1 MYQKTMEF
9 PMINKLICKNK
20 SPNNKKEYFSKILNK
35 KDYKN
40 ANNQKIKIK
49 NLNNIE
55 EKNTASKINLLDKN
69 KTKNYIRKKTPTNKS
84 KKKQSKNIKKN
95 LKDREMSSLN
105 SNLSIYKIIN
115 SKEIKNN
122 NKKAAKQ
129 SSSITTDSAISYVS
143 NTSNKTSNKISNNKC
158 ISLLNKN
165 DSSKRNRIDS
175 DISNNS
181 SSKRNF
187 YTNYNKEKSEKNGGN
202 KCFNLSNNINNKN
215 NISKNNIKWKDLN
228 QNKKLGIIK
237 TKIIRNIKNENN
249 IIEMPKKEDKNDFK
263 IKINN
268 NMTRNKGDYNIIYNQ
283 NINNKNLFI
292 NKNSIRKK
300 SNKKINNKKIND
312 NKNSYTYNNDKILNL
327 NNLNLNNNNSNNN
340 NNNNN
345 NCKPCDLNQIY
356 YTEIK
361 YPNSYNN
368 NIINKQIKNENDI
381 YGKINLNPVKKSLF
395 SEHMNFLINHNQ
407 EDKNIYYN
415 NFDINNNNN
424 NIIKFQFN
432 NILDSTDK
440 KDYESKFINYD
451 LGKTTGTSLSK
462 ESFFLFGNKNNIDKN
477 KNSKIMKMPIKQN
490 LEINLE
496 EKERTHE
503 ELEKLAKE
511 YINKS
516 KYWENKDDYYKQ
528 KINQTNTITTVI
540 DDNNSF
546 EDTIL

>member
-327 NNLNLNNNNSNNN
+327 NNNNSNNN
-340 NNNNN
+340 SNNNN

>member
-9 PMINKLICKNK
+9 PMLNKLICKNK

-215 NISKNNIKWKDLN
+215 NISKNNIKGKDLN

-327 NNLNLNNNNSNNN
+327 NNNNSNNN
-340 NNNNN
+340 SNNNN

>member
-312 NKNSYTYNNDKILNL
+312 NKNSYTYNNDRI
-327 NNLNLNNNNSNNN
+327 LNLNNNNSNNN
-340 NNNNN
+340 SNNN

>member
-9 PMINKLICKNK
+9 PMLNKLICKNK

-312 NKNSYTYNNDKILNL
+312 NKNSYTYNNDKIINL
-327 NNLNLNNNNSNNN
+327 NNNNNSNNN
-340 NNNNN
+340 SNNNN

>member
-9 PMINKLICKNK
+9 PMLNKLICKNK

-300 SNKKINNKKIND
+300 SNKKINYKKIND

-327 NNLNLNNNNSNNN
+327 NNNNSNNN
-340 NNNNN
+340 SNNNN

>member
-9 PMINKLICKNK
+9 PMLNKLICKNK

-69 KTKNYIRKKTPTNKS
+69 KTKNYIRKKTPTNES
-84 KKKQSKNIKKN
+84 KKKRSKNVKKN

-327 NNLNLNNNNSNNN
+327 NNNNSNNN

-477 KNSKIMKMPIKQN
+477 KNSKIMKMTIKQN

>member
-9 PMINKLICKNK
+9 PMLNKLICKNK

-40 ANNQKIKIK
+40 TNNQKIKIK

-312 NKNSYTYNNDKILNL
+312 NKNSYTYNNDKIINL
-327 NNLNLNNNNSNNN
+327 NNNNNSNNN
-340 NNNNN
+340 SNNNN

>member
-9 PMINKLICKNK
+9 PMLNKLICKNK

-215 NISKNNIKWKDLN
+215 NISKNNIKGKDLN

-300 SNKKINNKKIND
+300 SNKKINYKKIND

-327 NNLNLNNNNSNNN
+327 NNNNSNNNSNNN
-340 NNNNN
+340 NN
-345 NCKPCDLNQIY
+345 CMPCDLNQIY

>member
-9 PMINKLICKNK
+9 PMLNKLICKNK

-40 ANNQKIKIK
+40 PNNQKIKIK

-122 NKKAAKQ
+122 NKKVAKQ
-129 SSSITTDSAISYVS
+129 PSSITTDSAISYVS

-327 NNLNLNNNNSNNN
+327 NNNNSNNN
-340 NNNNN
+340 SNNNN

>member
-9 PMINKLICKNK
+9 PMLNKLICKNK

-40 ANNQKIKIK
+40 TNNQKIKIK

-55 EKNTASKINLLDKN
+55 EKNTASKINLFNKN

-122 NKKAAKQ
+122 NKKVAKQ
-129 SSSITTDSAISYVS
+129 PSSITTDSAISYVS

-300 SNKKINNKKIND
+300 SNKKINYKKIND

-327 NNLNLNNNNSNNN
+327 NNNNSNNN
-340 NNNNN
+340 SNNNN

-528 KINQTNTITTVI
+528 KINQTKTITTVI